1 MPRKKIPQAV
11 IDAGR
16 ERRAFKPAMPEV
28 SARLNGTTGTSRI
41 MYIENKSGGLAGGA
55 ARIGRVTFS
64 KTRSTIY
71 YEGRAFRSLKG
82 KGYKA
87 NYVDIATGEQ
97 YWISGPKKNGADRLY
112 GERVGVEI
120 DENAREEYWTEIRCL
135 PERRNQ
141 EVT

>member
-1 MPRKKIPQAV
+1 MPRKKIPEAV
-11 IDAGR
+11 IEAAHQRNDFVPR
-16 ERRAFKPAMPEV
+16 KPEESDRRNWKRGP
-28 SARLNGTTGTSRI
+28 SRI
-41 MYIENKSGGLAGGA
+41 MYIEYKSGGLAGGE

-82 KGYKA
+82 SGYKA
-87 NYVDIATGEQ
+87 NYVEMETGAY

-112 GERVGVEI
+112 GERVGVAI
-120 DENAREEYWTEIRCL
+120 DEDVRAEYWTDIRGL

>member
-16 ERRAFKPAMPEV
+16 ESRAFKSTEPEE
-28 SARLNGTTGTSRI
+28 SKRLTGTKGASRI
-41 MYIENKSGGLAGGA
+41 MYIENKSGGLAGGS

-82 KGYKA
+82 SGYKA
-87 NYVDIATGEQ
+87 NYVDIETGDQ

-120 DENAREEYWTEIRCL
+120 DENARVEYWTEIRNL
-135 PERRNQ
+135 PEHRAQ

>member
-16 ERRAFKPAMPEV
+16 ERRAFKSATPEI
-28 SARLNGTTGTSRI
+28 SARRAGAKGLSRI
-41 MYIENKSGGLAGGA
+41 MYIENKSGGLAGGG

-71 YEGRAFRSLKG
+71 YAGCAFRSLKG
-82 KGYKA
+82 SGFKS
-87 NYVDIATGEQ
+87 NYVDIETGDH

-120 DENAREEYWTEIRCL
+120 DEDARVEYWTEIRGL
-135 PERRNQ
+135 PERREQ
-141 EVT
+141 DVT